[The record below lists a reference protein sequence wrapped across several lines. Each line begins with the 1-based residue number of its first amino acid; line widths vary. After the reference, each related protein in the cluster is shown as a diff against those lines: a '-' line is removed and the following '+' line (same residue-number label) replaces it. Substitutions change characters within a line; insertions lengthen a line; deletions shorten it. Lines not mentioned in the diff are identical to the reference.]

1 MKKIMLCCSAGMSTS
16 LLMKK
21 MIAEA
26 EQRGLPVEINAY
38 GVAEFAEQVGHYQ
51 VVLLG
56 PQVKYMQ
63 QDLQKQ
69 ADKYGIRVEPINMM
83 DYGMQKG
90 AAVLDFALSLIENKN
105 LGKIMSSLYAKLIDV
120 IERQITPMAGAIGQ
134 QKYVT
139 SIRDGFITA
148 LPFMIVGSFLLVFI
162 FPPFSPDTTWG
173 FARAW
178 LQFSLDHRD
187 ALMLP
192 FNFSMGVMTLFIAVG
207 IAASLAKHHH
217 LDSLTAGMLSL
228 MSFLLVA
235 APLKDGQISTAYF
248 SGQGI
253 FTAILV
259 AIYSTEL
266 YAFLKRHNITI
277 RLPPEVP
284 AGVARSF
291 EILIPVL
298 AIILTLHPLNL
309 FIEAQLGMIIPEAI
323 MSLVKPLVA
332 ASDTLPA
339 ILLSVLVCQVLWF
352 AGIHGAL
359 IVTGIMNPFWMANLS
374 VNQAAM
380 AAGTAIPHIYVQG
393 FWDHYLLIGGVGST
407 LPLALMLLRSKA
419 VHLRTIGR
427 MGVVPGVFNI
437 NEPILFGAPIIMNP
451 LFFLP
456 FVLVPMV
463 NATLAYFALKL
474 DLVSRVVSMTPWT
487 TPAPIGASWAANWSF
502 SPVILCLICMA
513 TAMVMYLPFLKAYEK
528 QLLAQERENAVGQ
541 ADNAAQT
548 A

>member
-1 MKKIMLCCSAGMSTS
+1 
-16 LLMKK
+16 
-21 MIAEA
+21 
-26 EQRGLPVEINAY
+26 
-38 GVAEFAEQVGHYQ
+38 
-51 VVLLG
+51 
-56 PQVKYMQ
+56 
-63 QDLQKQ
+63 
-69 ADKYGIRVEPINMM
+69 
-83 DYGMQKG
+83 
-90 AAVLDFALSLIENKN
+90 
-105 LGKIMSSLYAKLIDV
+105 MSSLYSKLIAV
-120 IERQITPMAGAIGQ
+120 IEQKITPLAGAVGQ

-139 SIRDGFITA
+139 SIRDGFILA
-148 LPFMIVGSFLLVFI
+148 LPFMIVGSFMLVFI

-178 LQFSLDHRD
+178 LQFSLDHR
-187 ALMLP
+187 ANLMLP
-192 FNFSMGVMTLFIAVG
+192 YYFSMGIMTIFISVG
-207 IAASLAKHHH
+207 VAASLARHHE
-217 LDSLTAGMLSL
+217 LDPLTSGMLSL
-228 MSFLLVA
+228 MGFLLIA

-253 FTAILV
+253 FTALLV
-259 AIYSTEL
+259 AIYTTEL
-266 YAFLKRHNITI
+266 YAFLRRNNITI

-284 AGVARSF
+284 TGVARSF

-298 AIILTLHPLNL
+298 AVVLTLHPLNL
-309 FIEAQLGMIIPEAI
+309 VIEAQFGMIIPEAI

-339 ILLSVLVCQVLWF
+339 ILLSVLVCQILWF

-374 VNQAAM
+374 VNQAAI

-407 LPLALMLLRSKA
+407 LPLALLLIRSKA

-427 MGVVPGVFNI
+427 MGIVPGMFNI

-463 NATLAYFALKL
+463 NATLAYLAL
-474 DLVSRVVSMTPWT
+474 DFGLVARVVSMTPWT
-487 TPAPIGASWAANWSF
+487 TPAPIGASWAANWAF
-502 SPVILCLICMA
+502 SPVIMCLICMVTA
-513 TAMVMYLPFLKAYEK
+513 TAMYFPFFKAYEK
-528 QLLAQERENAVGQ
+528 QLLAQDAAENQPSGATGQ
-541 ADNAAQT
+541 SET

>member
-1 MKKIMLCCSAGMSTS
+1 
-16 LLMKK
+16 
-21 MIAEA
+21 
-26 EQRGLPVEINAY
+26 
-38 GVAEFAEQVGHYQ
+38 
-51 VVLLG
+51 
-56 PQVKYMQ
+56 
-63 QDLQKQ
+63 
-69 ADKYGIRVEPINMM
+69 
-83 DYGMQKG
+83 
-90 AAVLDFALSLIENKN
+90 
-105 LGKIMSSLYAKLIDV
+105 MSSLYSKLIAV
-120 IERQITPMAGAIGQ
+120 IEQKITPLAGAVGQ

-139 SIRDGFITA
+139 SIRDGFILA
-148 LPFMIVGSFLLVFI
+148 LPFMIVGSFMLVFI

-178 LQFSLDHRD
+178 LQFSLDHR
-187 ALMLP
+187 ANLMLP
-192 FNFSMGVMTLFIAVG
+192 YYFSMGIMTIFISVG
-207 IAASLAKHHH
+207 VAASLARHHEQ
-217 LDSLTAGMLSL
+217 DPLTSGMLSL
-228 MSFLLVA
+228 MGFLLIA

-253 FTAILV
+253 FTALLV
-259 AIYSTEL
+259 AIYTTEL
-266 YAFLKRHNITI
+266 YAFLRRNNITI

-284 AGVARSF
+284 TGVARSF

-298 AIILTLHPLNL
+298 AVVLTLHPLNL
-309 FIEAQLGMIIPEAI
+309 VIEAQFGMIIPEAI

-339 ILLSVLVCQVLWF
+339 ILLSVLVCQILWF

-374 VNQAAM
+374 VNQAAI

-407 LPLALMLLRSKA
+407 LPLALLLIRSKA

-427 MGVVPGVFNI
+427 MGIVPGMFNI

-463 NATLAYFALKL
+463 NATLAYLAL
-474 DLVSRVVSMTPWT
+474 DFGLVARVVSMTPWT
-487 TPAPIGASWAANWSF
+487 TPAPIGASWAANWAF
-502 SPVILCLICMA
+502 SPVIMCLICMVSA
-513 TAMVMYLPFLKAYEK
+513 TAMYFPFFKAYEK
-528 QLLAQERENAVGQ
+528 QLLAQDTAENQPSGATGQ
-541 ADNAAQT
+541 SET

>member
-1 MKKIMLCCSAGMSTS
+1 
-16 LLMKK
+16 
-21 MIAEA
+21 
-26 EQRGLPVEINAY
+26 
-38 GVAEFAEQVGHYQ
+38 
-51 VVLLG
+51 
-56 PQVKYMQ
+56 
-63 QDLQKQ
+63 
-69 ADKYGIRVEPINMM
+69 
-83 DYGMQKG
+83 
-90 AAVLDFALSLIENKN
+90 
-105 LGKIMSSLYAKLIDV
+105 MSSLYAKLIAV
-120 IERQITPMAGAIGQ
+120 FEQKITPMAGAIGQ

-162 FPPFSPDTTWG
+162 FPPFSPDTSWS

-178 LQFSLDHRD
+178 LQFSLDHRE

-207 IAASLAKHHH
+207 IAASLAKHHN

-266 YAFLKRHNITI
+266 YAFLKRHNVTI

-298 AIILTLHPLNL
+298 AVVLTLHPLNL

-339 ILLSVLVCQVLWF
+339 ILISVLVCQVLWF

-359 IVTGIMNPFWMANLS
+359 IVTGIMNPFWIANLS
-374 VNQAAM
+374 INQAAM

-456 FVLVPMV
+456 FVLVPMI
-463 NATLAYFALKL
+463 NATLAWFALKL

-502 SPVILCLICMA
+502 SPVIMCLICMG
-513 TAMVMYLPFLKAYEK
+513 TAMVMYLPFLRAYEK
-528 QLLAQERENAVGQ
+528 QLLSQESHNAETGSQ
-541 ADNAAQT
+541 AATQSA
-548 A
+548 

>member
-1 MKKIMLCCSAGMSTS
+1 
-16 LLMKK
+16 
-21 MIAEA
+21 
-26 EQRGLPVEINAY
+26 
-38 GVAEFAEQVGHYQ
+38 
-51 VVLLG
+51 
-56 PQVKYMQ
+56 
-63 QDLQKQ
+63 
-69 ADKYGIRVEPINMM
+69 
-83 DYGMQKG
+83 
-90 AAVLDFALSLIENKN
+90 
-105 LGKIMSSLYAKLIDV
+105 MSSLYAKLIDV

-277 RLPPEVP
+277 RLPGWP
-284 AGVARSF
+284 AR
-291 EILIPVL
+291 
-298 AIILTLHPLNL
+298 
-309 FIEAQLGMIIPEAI
+309 
-323 MSLVKPLVA
+323 
-332 ASDTLPA
+332 
-339 ILLSVLVCQVLWF
+339 
-352 AGIHGAL
+352 
-359 IVTGIMNPFWMANLS
+359 
-374 VNQAAM
+374 
-380 AAGTAIPHIYVQG
+380 
-393 FWDHYLLIGGVGST
+393 
-407 LPLALMLLRSKA
+407 
-419 VHLRTIGR
+419 
-427 MGVVPGVFNI
+427 
-437 NEPILFGAPIIMNP
+437 
-451 LFFLP
+451 
-456 FVLVPMV
+456 
-463 NATLAYFALKL
+463 LK
-474 DLVSRVVSMTPWT
+474 S
-487 TPAPIGASWAANWSF
+487 
-502 SPVILCLICMA
+502 
-513 TAMVMYLPFLKAYEK
+513 
-528 QLLAQERENAVGQ
+528 
-541 ADNAAQT
+541 
-548 A
+548 

>member
-1 MKKIMLCCSAGMSTS
+1 
-16 LLMKK
+16 
-21 MIAEA
+21 
-26 EQRGLPVEINAY
+26 
-38 GVAEFAEQVGHYQ
+38 
-51 VVLLG
+51 
-56 PQVKYMQ
+56 
-63 QDLQKQ
+63 
-69 ADKYGIRVEPINMM
+69 
-83 DYGMQKG
+83 
-90 AAVLDFALSLIENKN
+90 
-105 LGKIMSSLYAKLIDV
+105 MSSLYAKLIAV
-120 IERQITPMAGAIGQ
+120 FEQKITPMAGAIGQ

-162 FPPFSPDTTWG
+162 FPPFSPDTSWS

-178 LQFSLDHRD
+178 LQFSLDHRE

-207 IAASLAKHHH
+207 IAASLAKHHN

-266 YAFLKRHNITI
+266 YAFLKRHNVTI

-298 AIILTLHPLNL
+298 AVVLTLHPLNL

-339 ILLSVLVCQVLWF
+339 ILISVLVCQVLWF

-374 VNQAAM
+374 INQAAM

-456 FVLVPMV
+456 FVLVPMI
-463 NATLAYFALKL
+463 NATLAWFALKL

-502 SPVILCLICMA
+502 SPVIMCLICMG
-513 TAMVMYLPFLKAYEK
+513 TAMVMYLPFLRAYEK
-528 QLLAQERENAVGQ
+528 QLLSQESHNAETGSQ
-541 ADNAAQT
+541 AATQSA
-548 A
+548 

>member
-1 MKKIMLCCSAGMSTS
+1 
-16 LLMKK
+16 
-21 MIAEA
+21 
-26 EQRGLPVEINAY
+26 
-38 GVAEFAEQVGHYQ
+38 
-51 VVLLG
+51 
-56 PQVKYMQ
+56 
-63 QDLQKQ
+63 
-69 ADKYGIRVEPINMM
+69 
-83 DYGMQKG
+83 
-90 AAVLDFALSLIENKN
+90 
-105 LGKIMSSLYAKLIDV
+105 MSSLYAKLIDV

-309 FIEAQLGMIIPEAI
+309 FIEAQLGDDH
-323 MSLVKPLVA
+323 SGSDHVA
-332 ASDTLPA
+332 
-339 ILLSVLVCQVLWF
+339 
-352 AGIHGAL
+352 GE
-359 IVTGIMNPFWMANLS
+359 
-374 VNQAAM
+374 
-380 AAGTAIPHIYVQG
+380 AAGRGFRYAAGDPAVGAGLSGAVVRRDPRRADRHRDHEPVLDGQPVGQSGGHGGRYRYPAHLCPGLLGSLSADRRRRLHPAAGADAAAQQG
-393 FWDHYLLIGGVGST
+393 RASADDR
-407 LPLALMLLRSKA
+407 PD
-419 VHLRTIGR
+419 
-427 MGVVPGVFNI
+427 GVVPGVFNI

>member
-1 MKKIMLCCSAGMSTS
+1 
-16 LLMKK
+16 
-21 MIAEA
+21 
-26 EQRGLPVEINAY
+26 
-38 GVAEFAEQVGHYQ
+38 
-51 VVLLG
+51 
-56 PQVKYMQ
+56 
-63 QDLQKQ
+63 
-69 ADKYGIRVEPINMM
+69 
-83 DYGMQKG
+83 
-90 AAVLDFALSLIENKN
+90 
-105 LGKIMSSLYAKLIDV
+105 
-120 IERQITPMAGAIGQ
+120 
-134 QKYVT
+134 
-139 SIRDGFITA
+139 
-148 LPFMIVGSFLLVFI
+148 MIVGSFMLVFI

-178 LQFSLDHRD
+178 LQFSLDHR
-187 ALMLP
+187 ANLMLP
-192 FNFSMGVMTLFIAVG
+192 YYFSMGIMTIFISVG
-207 IAASLAKHHH
+207 VAASLARHHE
-217 LDSLTAGMLSL
+217 LDPLTSGMLSL
-228 MSFLLVA
+228 MGFLLIA

-253 FTAILV
+253 FTALLV
-259 AIYSTEL
+259 AIYTTEL
-266 YAFLKRHNITI
+266 YAFLRRNNITI

-284 AGVARSF
+284 TGVARSF

-298 AIILTLHPLNL
+298 AVVLTLHPLNL
-309 FIEAQLGMIIPEAI
+309 VIEAQFGMIIPEAI

-339 ILLSVLVCQVLWF
+339 ILLSVLVCQILWF

-374 VNQAAM
+374 VNQAAI

-407 LPLALMLLRSKA
+407 LPLALLLIRSKA

-427 MGVVPGVFNI
+427 MGIVPGMFNI

-463 NATLAYFALKL
+463 NATLAYLAL
-474 DLVSRVVSMTPWT
+474 DFGLVARVVSMTPWT
-487 TPAPIGASWAANWSF
+487 TPAPIGASWAANWAF
-502 SPVILCLICMA
+502 SPVIMCLICMVSA
-513 TAMVMYLPFLKAYEK
+513 TAMYFPFFKAYEK
-528 QLLAQERENAVGQ
+528 QLLAQDTAENQPSGATGQ
-541 ADNAAQT
+541 SET

>member
-1 MKKIMLCCSAGMSTS
+1 
-16 LLMKK
+16 
-21 MIAEA
+21 
-26 EQRGLPVEINAY
+26 
-38 GVAEFAEQVGHYQ
+38 
-51 VVLLG
+51 
-56 PQVKYMQ
+56 
-63 QDLQKQ
+63 
-69 ADKYGIRVEPINMM
+69 
-83 DYGMQKG
+83 
-90 AAVLDFALSLIENKN
+90 
-105 LGKIMSSLYAKLIDV
+105 
-120 IERQITPMAGAIGQ
+120 
-134 QKYVT
+134 
-139 SIRDGFITA
+139 
-148 LPFMIVGSFLLVFI
+148 
-162 FPPFSPDTTWG
+162 
-173 FARAW
+173 
-178 LQFSLDHRD
+178 
-187 ALMLP
+187 MLP

-359 IVTGIMNPFWMANLS
+359 IVTGIMKPVLDGQPVGQSGGHGRWHRYPAHLCPGLLGSLS
-374 VNQAAM
+374 A
-380 AAGTAIPHIYVQG
+380 
-393 FWDHYLLIGGVGST
+393 DRRVGST